1 MTVNQA
7 LDILQSAVDRCRRD
21 EILTIEVYG
30 ALASLESY
38 SGNARPT
45 AKFRSALER
54 PRRTA
59 RQKEARWQELNAA
72 LYRIR
77 REVQDRKS

>member
-7 LDILQSAVDRCRRD
+7 LDILQSAVDRCRHD

-30 ALASLESY
+30 ALTLLESC
-38 SGNARPT
+38 SGSARPT
-45 AKFRSALER
+45 SKFRLALDL